1 MSSKF
6 WILLIAAAT
15 LTSILAADLSAAQS
29 VSSKPWVVNVTLLSS
44 IYLPTPRPVADIYFE
59 LNNTMPDLVYRIE
72 SDQAKDPINLG
83 KMAYATTNATRHDV
97 YKLMPNALGPFPK
110 GKALG
115 FTLEQWLSAA
125 GTGTYIEEN
134 DNAVLNLTFHNLVP
148 NGTYSIWSHRVTM
161 PPDYNY
167 SFTPVGASDGSQ
179 NVFRADADGN
189 GMLSLMLKALP
200 PSTNITYKDYVAMY
214 VTKQV
219 PISTRITWTLI
230 TVAYHSDGKTHG
242 PTPGEL
248 GKTTHMQMTHL
259 MYPKPIRTY
268 EEWKNTTRIAATTEA
283 ETDATNK
290 TQNRQPGFEVFIAL
304 AGLLAIA
311 YLALHKRR

>member
-1 MSSKF
+1 MIPKS
-6 WILLIAAAT
+6 WILLFAAAT

-29 VSSKPWVVNVTLLSS
+29 VASKPWEVNISLLSS
-44 IYLPTPRPVADIYFE
+44 IYLPTPRPVGDVYFE
-59 LNNTMPDLVYRIE
+59 LNNTTPDLVYRIE
-72 SDQAKDPINLG
+72 SGQAKDPINLG
-83 KMAYATTNATRHDV
+83 KMAYATTNTTRHDV

-110 GKALG
+110 GKALR
-115 FTLEQWLSAA
+115 FTLEQWLAA
-125 GTGTYIEEN
+125 TGLGTYIEEN
-134 DNAVLNLTFHNLVP
+134 DNAALNLTFHNLVP
-148 NGTYSIWSHRVTM
+148 NGTYSVWSHRVTM

-179 NVFRADADGN
+179 NVFKADADGN
-189 GMLSLMLKALP
+189 GIFKLKLKALP

-230 TVAYHSDGKTHG
+230 AVAYHSDGKTHG

-268 EEWKNTTRIAATTEA
+268 EEWRNATRILATTA
-283 ETDATNK
+283 AGTDAAEK
-290 TQNRQPGFEVFIAL
+290 PQEKQPGFEGLIAL
-304 AGLLAIA
+304 AGLLAVA
-311 YLALHKRR
+311 YLALHRR

>member
-6 WILLIAAAT
+6 WILLFTAAT

-44 IYLPTPRPVADIYFE
+44 IYLPTPRPVGDVYFE
-59 LNNTMPDLVYRIE
+59 LNNTTPDMVYRIE
-72 SDQAKDPINLG
+72 SVQAKDPINLG

-97 YKLMPNALGPFPK
+97 YKVMPNALGPFPK

-115 FTLEQWLSAA
+115 FTLEQWLAAA

-134 DNAVLNLTFHNLVP
+134 DNAALNLTFHNLVP
-148 NGTYSIWSHRVTM
+148 NGTYSVWSYRVTM

-179 NVFRADADGN
+179 NVFKADADGN
-189 GMLSLMLKALP
+189 GMFSLMLKALP
-200 PSTNITYKDYVAMY
+200 LSTNVTYEDYVAMY

-242 PTPGEL
+242 ATPGEL
-248 GKTTHMQMTHL
+248 GKTTHMGLTHL

-268 EEWKNTTRIAATTEA
+268 EEWKNATRIAAMTTA
-283 ETDATNK
+283 ETAAADKSQNK
-290 TQNRQPGFEVFIAL
+290 QPGFEGFIAL
-304 AGLLAIA
+304 AGLLAVA
-311 YLALHKRR
+311 YLTLHKRL